1 MKGFAR
7 LGGWVLWVVEILR
20 NLITAVD
27 YLAQDSKVILLLL
40 ERSSLRVGSAGD
52 REKFSLQAAWL
63 VNHHL
68 EII

>member
-7 LGGWVLWVVEILR
+7 LGGWVLQVVEILR

-40 ERSSLRVGSAGD
+40 ERSSLRVGSTG
-52 REKFSLQAAWL
+52 EKKIFKAAWL

-68 EII
+68 EIV